1 MTQVTVNKP
10 PVKGSN
16 EHPISLVSVG
26 TWYIV
31 TKYPHNQCLV
41 GEIGV
46 GLIDDESVGIVTP
59 SGDFYCNDGFV
70 VKPLLSVEISY
81 KE

>member
-1 MTQVTVNKP
+1 MTQITINKP
-10 PVKGSN
+10 PVRGSN
-16 EHPISLVSVG
+16 EHPISDVSVG

-31 TKYPHNQCLV
+31 TKYPHNPCLI
-41 GEIGV
+41 GEVGV
-46 GLIDDESVGIVTP
+46 GFSDYDSRGIVTP
-59 SGDFYCNDGFV
+59 SGDFYCNEEFV